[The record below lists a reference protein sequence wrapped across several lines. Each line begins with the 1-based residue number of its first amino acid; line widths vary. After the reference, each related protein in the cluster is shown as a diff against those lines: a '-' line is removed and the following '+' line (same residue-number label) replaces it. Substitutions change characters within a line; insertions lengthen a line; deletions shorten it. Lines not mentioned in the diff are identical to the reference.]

1 MIAAPA
7 SDDQMALTLIS
18 APEILAAPVWLSP
31 LLFALALLLV
41 LRWRVEAL
49 WVVPMCG
56 ALGYFL
62 L

>member
-1 MIAAPA
+1 M
-7 SDDQMALTLIS
+7 
-18 APEILAAPVWLSP
+18 AAPVWLSP
-31 LLFALALLLV
+31 LLFALALLLM

-49 WVVPMCG
+49 WVVPLCG